1 MPKLNLMQP
10 GTFFQQLECITSKNR
25 LIGTQHG
32 KGFKYCNEITKH
44 ETFSVLPTCPIDI
57 GQFFCH
63 SGSKWDNSFME
74 AIISAWRRWRSQR
87 IINFNWHWMDNISEC
102 IYRRTVA
109 GLAGI
114 KGIKTGLLFTAEA
127 YYPTTPQ
134 RETENDIVSVCLRK
148 RKRK

>member
-10 GTFFQQLECITSKNR
+10 GTFFQQLECITSKNL

-63 SGSKWDNSFME
+63 SGSK
-74 AIISAWRRWRSQR
+74 
-87 IINFNWHWMDNISEC
+87 
-102 IYRRTVA
+102 
-109 GLAGI
+109 
-114 KGIKTGLLFTAEA
+114 
-127 YYPTTPQ
+127 
-134 RETENDIVSVCLRK
+134 
-148 RKRK
+148 

>member
-114 KGIKTGLLFTAEA
+114 KGIKIGLLFTAEA
-127 YYPTTPQ
+127 HYPTTPQ